1 MRSFKL
7 VLAAAIV
14 AAVAVQTPV
23 AQAQTPHVIG
33 AGSSAQFLGTMI
45 GMSFLAQNNLAS
57 GQCIYHWTKKN
68 ALNAHD
74 NRDKLNRIL
83 DETGNMGVV
92 WDAACSDGTG
102 NTNITDVWLDGQY
115 DSTLGVRLFSA
126 QQVGTGAGAT
136 VYLTGV
142 SGGTASD
149 NLVNPNNLWAD
160 NKADVPL
167 PTNLFNYIGGTS
179 PGTLHVNLGLT
190 DIRPE
195 DALAATKR
203 SLAALNTT
211 TYAGLGYVGPTG
223 QIGAPI
229 YTAQSG
235 STSNFTPI
243 GFALSGVKD
252 PINTSATV
260 PAYTTV
266 PVGAAPIV
274 FAYNNGGTFKASLGD
289 FTTGV
294 HGDGTKGAA
303 GTYLLANLFD
313 GTTSC
318 DTNNPAFTGG
328 GDGTA
333 TPITLFLREP
343 LSGTMNTTEYSVF
356 RSFGDSTDSQEVGV
370 INPTR
375 APYNPLNLA
384 CTGSGSRQRRIGT
397 GQVLTAINGTAHGLG
412 YFFFSFANSASVMGG
427 NVANQGNYNYLTLDG
442 VDPLGIKGTVSQ
454 ELPFCS
460 ATLCAATTWWNGG
473 VSFPTL
479 RNGTYKAWSLYRWTV
494 YNTDTDPLGPV
505 ALAQSMQDNIDST
518 VADFVPFVTTGNSD
532 GLEVYR
538 SHFTQSAVTCSYT
551 AGTAAG
557 KECNGP
563 ATPTEAL
570 TGGNSLGGGTEA
582 GGDEG
587 GVITGWDYSTVTVA
601 NVTSGACK
609 GLSKLSKTAGRTFGF
624 SGTSAAHT
632 GGNPVG
638 LEGQIVTVN
647 GNHATVSSCI
657 APSNAA
663 MYVTPALTTGTGQ
676 SFSVYIAPT
685 ANFGGSPITDGIL
698 GKKQ

>member
-23 AQAQTPHVIG
+23 AQGQTVHVVG
-33 AGSSAQFLGTMI
+33 VGSSAQFLGTMI
-45 GMSFLAQNNLAS
+45 GMSFLAQNNLAG

-68 ALNAHD
+68 AMNAHD

-83 DETGNMGVV
+83 DETGNMGMV
-92 WDAACSDGTG
+92 WDAACSDTTG
-102 NTNITDVWLDGQY
+102 NTNISDIWLDGQY

-126 QQVGTGAGAT
+126 QQVGTGPGAT

-142 SGGTASD
+142 SGGTVSD

-167 PTNLFNYIGGTS
+167 PTNLFNFIGGTS

-203 SLAALNTT
+203 TLAALNTT

-252 PINTSATV
+252 PINTAAIV
-260 PAYTTV
+260 PAYTTI

-274 FAYNNGGTFKASLGD
+274 FAYNNGGTFKSSLAD

-294 HGDGTKGAA
+294 HGDGTKGVAS
-303 GTYLLANLFD
+303 TYLLAHLFD

-328 GDGTA
+328 GDGTG
-333 TPITLFLREP
+333 TPITLILREP
-343 LSGTMNTTEYSVF
+343 LSGTMNTTEYSLF
-356 RSFGDSTDSQEVGV
+356 RSTGTNTDSQENGV

-384 CTGSGSRQRRIGT
+384 CGSGTRQRRIGT
-397 GQVLTAINGTAHGLG
+397 GQVLTAISGTAHTLG
-412 YFFFSFANSASVMGG
+412 YFFFSFANSASAMG
-427 NVANQGNYNYLTLDG
+427 NSVANQGNFNYMTLDG
-442 VDPLGIKGTVSQ
+442 VDPLSIKGTVNQ

-460 ATLCAATTWWNGG
+460 GTLCAATTFWTGG

-494 YNTDTDPLGPV
+494 YNSNSDPLGPA
-505 ALAQSMQDNIDST
+505 ALAQNMQDNIDGT
-518 VADFVPFVTTGNSD
+518 VADFVPFVTSSNSD

-538 SHFTQSAVTCSYT
+538 SHFAQQGVACSYT
-551 AGTAAG
+551 AATNAG
-557 KECNGP
+557 KECNGDQT
-563 ATPTEAL
+563 ATESL
-570 TGGNSLGGGTEA
+570 TGGNSLGGGPEQ

-587 GVITGWDYSTVTVA
+587 GVVIGWDNSTVTVT
-601 NVTSGACK
+601 NPTSGACK
-609 GLSKLSKTAGRTFGF
+609 GLSKVAKTAGRTFGF
-624 SGTSAAHT
+624 SGANAAHT
-632 GGNPVG
+632 SGNPVG
-638 LEGQIVTVN
+638 LEGSIVTVN
-647 GNHATVSSCI
+647 GVSATVSSCI
-657 APSNAA
+657 APTAGA
-663 MYVTPALTTGTGQ
+663 LYVSPKLTAGTGQ

-685 ANFGGSPITDGIL
+685 ANFSGSPIIDGVL

>member
-1 MRSFKL
+1 MRSFKF

-14 AAVAVQTPV
+14 AAVAVHAPV
-23 AQAQTPHVIG
+23 AQAQTMHVVG

-45 GMSFLAQNNLAS
+45 GMSQLAINHLAG
-57 GQCIYHWTKKN
+57 GQCIYHWTKKS

-92 WDAACSDGTG
+92 WDAACSDTTG
-102 NTNITDVWLDGQY
+102 NTNISDVWLDGQY

-126 QQVGTGAGAT
+126 QQINGAGSGAT

-142 SGGTASD
+142 SAGTPSD
-149 NLVNPNNLWAD
+149 NLVNPSNLWAD
-160 NKADVPL
+160 NKADVAL
-167 PTNLFNYIGGTS
+167 PANLLSFIGNAS
-179 PGTLHVNLGLT
+179 PGTFNVNMGLT

-203 SLAALNTT
+203 ALAALNTT
-211 TYAGLGYVGPTG
+211 TWAGLGYVGPTG

-243 GFALSGVKD
+243 GFALSGAKD
-252 PINTSATV
+252 PINSAATV
-260 PAYTTV
+260 PAYTTI

-274 FAYNNGGTFKASLGD
+274 FAYNNGGAFEASLAD

-294 HGDGTKGAA
+294 RGDGTKGAA
-303 GTYLLANLFD
+303 NTYLLAHLFD
-313 GTTSC
+313 GTSSC

-328 GDGTA
+328 GDGSG
-333 TPITLFLREP
+333 TPLTLILREP
-343 LSGTMNTTEYSVF
+343 LSGTMNTTEFSLF
-356 RSFGDSTDSQEVGV
+356 RSTGTNTDSQEAGI

-384 CTGSGSRQRRIGT
+384 CGSGSRQRRIGT
-397 GQVLTAINGTAHGLG
+397 GQVLSAINGTAHTIG
-412 YFFFSFANSASVMGG
+412 YFFFSFANSATVNGSA
-427 NVANQGNYNYLTLDG
+427 ANQGHYNYITLDG
-442 VDPLGIKGTVSQ
+442 VDPLGIQGTVNQ

-460 ATLCAATTWWNGG
+460 ATLCPATTWWTGG

-494 YNTDTDPLGPV
+494 YTPDGDPLGPT

-518 VADFVPFVTTGNSD
+518 VADFVPFTTSTNSD

-538 SHFTQSAVTCSYT
+538 SHFSQQGKTCSYT
-551 AGTAAG
+551 APAPGN
-557 KECNGP
+557 ECNGSQT
-563 ATPTEAL
+563 ATESL
-570 TGGNSLGGGTEA
+570 TNGNSLGGGPEQ

-587 GVITGWDYSTVTVA
+587 GVIVGWDHSTVTVTA
-601 NVTSGACK
+601 TTSGACK
-609 GLSKLSKTAGRTFGF
+609 GLSKVAKTAGRTFGF
-624 SGTSAAHT
+624 SAANAAHT
-632 GGNPVG
+632 GGNPVA
-638 LEGQIVTVN
+638 LEGLTVTVN
-647 GNHATVSSCI
+647 GNPATVSSCI
-657 APSNAA
+657 APTPAA
-663 MYVTPALTTGTGQ
+663 LYVTPALTAGAGQ

-685 ANFGGSPITDGIL
+685 ANFSGSPVIDGVL